1 LKKINEIAGLHRPRA
16 IISALETFFAHKM
29 KPLSEVSLKS
39 LAHAQF
45 TIDGAPWYD
54 LSSLPWLPY
63 MRQLWLY
70 LQSIATANNYMP
82 KNHLNW
88 SLQLTKPLPP
98 AIPLESLRQLVCSA
112 SQAINQDPVAKQCW
126 EQLTTLHVF
135 ELDLNWNNRCLLL
148 IHQEMASLLRV
159 LCLRYC
165 ELRDD
170 DLSMLNQ
177 LDQLEQMDLLGY
189 YLI

>member
-1 LKKINEIAGLHRPRA
+1 LKKINEIAGLHRPR
-16 IISALETFFAHKM
+16 SALETFFAHKM

-70 LQSIATANNYMP
+70 LQSIATANNYKP
-82 KNHLNW
+82 KHHLNW

-126 EQLTTLHVF
+126 EQ
-135 ELDLNWNNRCLLL
+135 LNWNNRCLLL